1 LRASDQEYFSLI
13 VFPLDLLTGNKVFVS
28 PAYIA
33 AQGRMGTSDI
43 QSAINSMSVP
53 SSVAELFGGFNS
65 LNV

>member
-1 LRASDQEYFSLI
+1 MNLSLAT
-13 VFPLDLLTGNKVFVS
+13 VVS

-33 AQGRMGTSDI
+33 ARGEWGHLIFSQLL
-43 QSAINSMSVP
+43 NSMSVP